1 MYAKCKYEHLHT
13 IFIDGDE
20 NNKLIIRKEQ
30 LRSRKEDFYAVY
42 WERPNAKDGEDPIIS
57 SLGSDYTE
65 AGAFVIV
72 ASFFAQRLKSL
83 TPNTTQ
89 ACGHYIEHNA
99 IMYASRVLGIPTA

>member
-1 MYAKCKYEHLHT
+1 MYAKCKYEHIHT

-20 NNKLIIRKEQ
+20 NNKLVIRKEQ

-42 WERPNAKDGEDPIIS
+42 WDRPNEEKGGDSVVS
-57 SLGSDYTE
+57 SLGADYTE

-72 ASFFAQRLKSL
+72 ASFFAQRLKGD
-83 TPNTTQ
+83 TQ
-89 ACGHYIEHNA
+89 YHIEHNA